1 MERLAYFI
9 DDYSPGMFQV
19 QIAKLKS
26 DAKIIKQ
33 QKQRTTKGTDDK
45 DLPMDQLLHYDK
57 IRSIQIYRWFRR
69 QQRQQLPQSN
79 TVDSQQNH
87 QHWNIQQ
94 CRTDDDMSN
103 FYDALRHGIPH
114 LESISLRNY
123 TKNDLLVCAE
133 TYFSTQTEDKEDDDG
148 APADAI
154 SNVQSVFAHLARG
167 ESVHSRFLETLARL
181 PKLNNVSI
189 WVDSL
194 DDDPFS
200 TLLQSP
206 TLKSL
211 NVQRDQIMM
220 AGGTLTESVVSTI
233 SQATSLFKAL
243 EINTTLRILGIEHDL
258 CPQGILLLADMLRTN
273 ITLKS
278 LTFSF
283 DAQGD
288 DNDVLTKLCM
298 SLKSNNTLLHLQNRK
313 SSSVT
318 ASTELQ
324 NSIISLLEHDN
335 YVLRVLDLCKETGD
349 GDDDDDSIKRFASQK
364 TFYLKLN
371 FWNRQQLLKSTD
383 RKELIHSLH
392 LMRDDLDCI
401 YYFILKCPSIVS
413 DIQATLPKLQQ
424 QRHSS
429 ASTTKKP
436 RVSSVHDDTICRR
449 PMKRKRVD

>member
-1 MERLAYFI
+1 
-9 DDYSPGMFQV
+9 MFQV

-69 QQRQQLPQSN
+69 QQRQQPPQSN
-79 TVDSQQNH
+79 NVDSQQN

-103 FYDALRHGIPH
+103 FYEALRHGIPH

-133 TYFSTQTEDKEDDDG
+133 TYFSTQKEDKEDDDG
-148 APADAI
+148 APTDA

-167 ESVHSRFLETLARL
+167 EKVHGRFLETLARL

-189 WVDSL
+189 WIDSL
-194 DDDPFS
+194 DDDPLS

-211 NVQRDQIMM
+211 NVQRDQIM
-220 AGGTLTESVVSTI
+220 AGGTLTGSVVSTI

-243 EINTTLRILGIEHDL
+243 EINTTLRSLDIEHDL
-258 CPQGILLLADMLRTN
+258 CAQGILLLADMLRTN
-273 ITLKS
+273 TTLKS

-283 DAQGD
+283 HAQDD
-288 DNDVLTKLCM
+288 DNDVLTKLCT

-318 ASTELQ
+318 ASTGLQ

-335 YVLRVLDLCKETGD
+335 YVLRVLDLCKEK
-349 GDDDDDSIKRFASQK
+349 GDDDADDSIKQFASQK

-371 FWNRQQLLKSTD
+371 FWNRQQLLTSTD

-413 DIQATLPKLQQ
+413 DIQATLPILQQ

-429 ASTTKKP
+429 VSTTKKS
-436 RVSSVHDDTICRR
+436 RVSSSSSVHDDTIFCQR